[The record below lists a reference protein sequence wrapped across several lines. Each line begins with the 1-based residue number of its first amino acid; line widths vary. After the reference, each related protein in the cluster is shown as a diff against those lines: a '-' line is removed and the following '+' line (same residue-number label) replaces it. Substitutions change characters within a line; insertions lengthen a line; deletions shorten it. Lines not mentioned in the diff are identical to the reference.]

1 MDRKSLF
8 ISMPMDGID
17 DAIIKNRMEEIV
29 KTVEF
34 LTKSEIMLLDS
45 FVEEETPWWKKNP
58 GIWYLSKSLDKMAE
72 ADIVYFDR
80 NWQSSRGCNIEWT
93 VANKYGMPI
102 IINDLGYKWRIKSNS
117 SIKIDK
123 EPIDNWIEIQYGPDP
138 NRINGGDNM
147 KFDID
152 KFKEGELAIK
162 FTTGEQYEELITL
175 MDMLYSLK
183 PVTIIENI
191 KNTIEYFNDNEGTRL
206 LYYYGRNMLNWVGYG
221 KRFKKETISYE
232 DFMNLF
238 YANEQQDGEE
248 YTETRTIDT
257 DNLYSLIETL
267 EDKIEKLDNATKEAK
282 QLLEQLKE
290 RLI

>member
-1 MDRKSLF
+1 MDGKSLF
-8 ISMPMDGID
+8 ISMPMDRID

-45 FVEEETPWWKKNP
+45 FVEEETPLRKQNP

-123 EPIDNWIEIQYGPDP
+123 EPIDNWIEIQYGPNP
-138 NRINGGDNM
+138 N
-147 KFDID
+147 
-152 KFKEGELAIK
+152 
-162 FTTGEQYEELITL
+162 
-175 MDMLYSLK
+175 
-183 PVTIIENI
+183 PIE
-191 KNTIEYFNDNEGTRL
+191 
-206 LYYYGRNMLNWVGYG
+206 
-221 KRFKKETISYE
+221 FKKKSFM
-232 DFMNLF
+232 DF
-238 YANEQQDGEE
+238 
-248 YTETRTIDT
+248 
-257 DNLYSLIETL
+257 
-267 EDKIEKLDNATKEAK
+267 K
-282 QLLEQLKE
+282 
-290 RLI
+290 